1 MSKQVKGSKK
11 SVLQQIRPMVFWP
24 SFILLVITILLN
36 FANPDLF
43 LSVTTAAK
51 DFMTVKIGWMFSLA
65 GVGCLLGVIFAYFS
79 PLGNVRLGG
88 EDAKPILDKK
98 AWFAI
103 TLTTT
108 IASGIMFWGTAE
120 PIWHI
125 AYPPIGIEPNSPA
138 AAKFAM
144 ETLFLHWTFVPYAFY
159 TVPTVVFAFAYYNM
173 KRSFSVGSQIAP
185 VMGKRDPKKFDN
197 YIDAIVLFAIAT
209 GIASSFATAVM
220 NMGGGINALTG
231 IESGKTVYIIVTI
244 AATIIFTLASG
255 SGLFKGIKYLA
266 QFNVY
271 LYYIL
276 IAVLVIGGPTVYMFS
291 LGTEAFGGF
300 LTGLF
305 DKALFTGAAAGDSW
319 ATGWTTFYWTN
330 WMAWATVTA
339 VFLAR
344 ISYGYR
350 IKEVIMMNF
359 VIPAAFGGIWMT
371 IVGGTAINFQMTG
384 KVDLLSVMNA
394 QGSGAAGYA
403 VLSQFPMS
411 GLLIVVYLVAVIISF
426 ATATDSTTN
435 AMSSLCTSGINDAE
449 EEAPMFLKVIWGS
462 VIGFI
467 AVIFLATFGVDGIK
481 MLSYLGGIP
490 ALILGVL
497 SLISLF
503 MVMGKPQKYDKTAA
517 NYDPEYGDRVHV
529 ASDVVLTGELQAEVD

>member
-1 MSKQVKGSKK
+1 
-11 SVLQQIRPMVFWP
+11 
-24 SFILLVITILLN
+24 
-36 FANPDLF
+36 
-43 LSVTTAAK
+43 
-51 DFMTVKIGWMFSLA
+51 
-65 GVGCLLGVIFAYFS
+65 
-79 PLGNVRLGG
+79 
-88 EDAKPILDKK
+88 
-98 AWFAI
+98 
-103 TLTTT
+103 
-108 IASGIMFWGTAE
+108 
-120 PIWHI
+120 
-125 AYPPIGIEPNSPA
+125 
-138 AAKFAM
+138 
-144 ETLFLHWTFVPYAFY
+144 
-159 TVPTVVFAFAYYNM
+159 
-173 KRSFSVGSQIAP
+173 
-185 VMGKRDPKKFDN
+185 
-197 YIDAIVLFAIAT
+197 
-209 GIASSFATAVM
+209 
-220 NMGGGINALTG
+220 
-231 IESGKTVYIIVTI
+231 
-244 AATIIFTLASG
+244 
-255 SGLFKGIKYLA
+255 
-266 QFNVY
+266 
-271 LYYIL
+271 
-276 IAVLVIGGPTVYMFS
+276 
-291 LGTEAFGGF
+291 
-300 LTGLF
+300 
-305 DKALFTGAAAGDSW
+305 
-319 ATGWTTFYWTN
+319 
-330 WMAWATVTA
+330 
-339 VFLAR
+339 
-344 ISYGYR
+344 
-350 IKEVIMMNF
+350 MNF

-449 EEAPMFLKVIWGS
+449 EEASMFLKVIWGS